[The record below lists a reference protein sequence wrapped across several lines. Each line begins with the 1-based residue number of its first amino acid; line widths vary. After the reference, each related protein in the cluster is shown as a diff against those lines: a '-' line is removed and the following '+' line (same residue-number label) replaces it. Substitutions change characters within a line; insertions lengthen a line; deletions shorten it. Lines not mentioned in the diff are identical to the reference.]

1 MKTSFSLSAAD
12 RFLSRY
18 SPVDQQ
24 FSAFSEVMTPMTVVS
39 TIYATAAKL
48 YNCLLQ
54 HRAILPR
61 CQQFAQAADKG
72 AWARFPVASWECLA
86 LSHCRILAIGPQ
98 DTRFGSFRPA

>member
-1 MKTSFSLSAAD
+1 MARNKKYQSELSQGSFHKGANSVTMKTSFSLSAAD
-12 RFLSRY
+12 RFLWRY

-61 CQQFAQAADKG
+61 CSA
-72 AWARFPVASWECLA
+72 V
-86 LSHCRILAIGPQ
+86 
-98 DTRFGSFRPA
+98 RPGG

>member
-1 MKTSFSLSAAD
+1 MARNNINPNVVNGSFHKGANSVATKTSFSLSAAD
-12 RFLSRY
+12 RFLWRY

-39 TIYATAAKL
+39 TIYAAAAKL

-61 CQQFAQAADKG
+61 CQQFAQAADNG
-72 AWARFPVASWECLA
+72 ARGPVAISV
-86 LSHCRILAIGPQ
+86 
-98 DTRFGSFRPA
+98 